1 MTSDSFNPSVGMA
14 VSSPSTTLPTPLWEH
29 LQRFYPHITPAPTY
43 LPLIEALDKFYRDY
57 HPDLLIVETD
67 TRGIITYVNEAFA
80 KAAGYEPSEIL
91 GQNINILKSDA
102 NEAGYFRH
110 LWNTITAGNP
120 WRGYIKNRTKDYEL
134 YEIDM
139 LILPIPAANG
149 EPHRYI
155 GFAYDTTVRLETE
168 RQLIQLQNDFEES
181 LRYARRIQRA
191 IFPTKVNALQKYF
204 PESFLLT
211 NGRDKV
217 SGDFCWVAR
226 SPMGNRT
233 FLAVADCTGHGIPGG
248 LLTVIGYNLL
258 NQIVLYRGITVPHQ
272 ILAEMHKG
280 LREYFLQEEA
290 EEARIVKDGMDMI
303 LCSFDYAM
311 TEVQFAGANR
321 PLWLVRRNELQEYK
335 TDKQPIGGENLMED
349 VEFRIFTLELEPE
362 DRIYLFTDGITDQFG
377 GPEGKKFG
385 TPRLRQA
392 ILSIWSEASMTKQRA
407 LFNNIWKREW
417 MGDNPPTDDAT
428 LVGIRIVE

>member
-1 MTSDSFNPSVGMA
+1 MA
-14 VSSPSTTLPTPLWEH
+14 IVSNSATLPTPLWE
-29 LQRFYPHITPAPTY
+29 QVQQFYPHLTPLPAR
-43 LPLIEALDKFYRDY
+43 LPLIEALDKFYGDY

-67 TRGIITYVNEAFA
+67 TQGIITYVNEAFA
-80 KAAGYEPSEIL
+80 RAAGYSPAELL
-91 GQNINILKSDA
+91 GQNINILRSDA
-102 NEAGYFRH
+102 NESGYFRD
-110 LWNTITAGNP
+110 LWNTITGGSP
-120 WRGYIKNRTKDYEL
+120 WRGYIKNRTRDYEL

-139 LILPIPAANG
+139 LILPIPAADG
-149 EPHRYI
+149 TTHRYLA
-155 GFAYDTTVRLETE
+155 FAYDTTGRMRTE
-168 RQLIQLQNDFEES
+168 KELIQLRSDFEEG
-181 LRYARRIQRA
+181 LKYARRIQRA
-191 IFPTKVNALQKYF
+191 IFPTKVNALHKFF
-204 PESFLLT
+204 PESFLLA
-211 NGRDKV
+211 NGRDIV

-272 ILAEMHKG
+272 ILAEMHRG
-280 LREYFLQEEA
+280 LREYFLQEDS
-290 EEARIVKDGMDMI
+290 EETRLVKDGMDII
-303 LCSFDYAM
+303 LCSFDYGM

-321 PLWLVRRNELQEYK
+321 PFWLVRNGELQEYK
-335 TDKQPIGGENLMED
+335 TDKQPIGGENLAED
-349 VEFRIFTLELEPE
+349 VEFRIFTVELEPE

-377 GPEGKKFG
+377 GPDDKRFG
-385 TPRLRQA
+385 TPRLRQT
-392 ILSIWSEASMTKQRA
+392 ILNIWNEPSMAKQRA

>member
-1 MTSDSFNPSVGMA
+1 MAIPSDAITS
-14 VSSPSTTLPTPLWEH
+14 PTPLWEQV
-29 LQRFYPHITPAPTY
+29 QRLYPNLVPTPAQ
-43 LPLIEALDKFYRDY
+43 LRLIEALDKFYRDY
-57 HPDLLIVETD
+57 HPELLIVETD
-67 TRGIITYVNEAFA
+67 PQGIITYVNESFA
-80 KAAGYEPSEIL
+80 QLGGYTPAELL
-91 GQNINILKSDA
+91 GQNINILRSDA
-102 NEAGYFRH
+102 NEPGYFRD

-120 WRGYIKNRTKDYEL
+120 WRGRIKNRTREYEL

-139 LILPIPAANG
+139 VILPIADANG
-149 EPHRYI
+149 VIQRYLA
-155 GFAYDTTVRLETE
+155 FAYDTTHRLEIE
-168 RQLIQLQNDFEES
+168 KQFVQLRTDFEEG

-191 IFPTKVNALQKYF
+191 IFPTRVDALRKFF
-204 PESFLLT
+204 PESFLLA
-211 NGRDKV
+211 NGRDIV

-272 ILAEMHKG
+272 ILMEMHKG
-280 LREYFLQEEA
+280 LREYFLQEDM
-290 EEARIVKDGMDMI
+290 EEGRLVKDGMDII

-321 PLWLVRRNELQEYK
+321 PLWLVRKGELQEFK
-335 TDKQPIGGENLMED
+335 TDKQPIGGEKLPED
-349 VEFRIFTLELEPE
+349 VEFQIFTLELEPE
-362 DRIYLFTDGITDQFG
+362 DRLYLFTDGITDQFG
-377 GPEGKKFG
+377 GPNDKRFG
-385 TPRLRQA
+385 TPRLRET
-392 ILSIWSEASMTKQRA
+392 ILQIWSEPSMARQRA

-428 LVGIRIVE
+428 LVGIRVVD